1 MKTKNYFNVV
11 SLGYNKELEREELQI
26 HAGENGN
33 IFLIKTEE
41 GFVID
46 VYGQEE
52 NVGSLVIWEDDLTP
66 DTEEEKKWIRMA
78 DDSEDGEDGDCD
90 ELCPHCDTEVKLKNE
105 FEVQKCSKCE
115 MPILPCSICTHGS
128 DDEHSIPCDCS
139 TCPLEANVREQ
150 YIEIIISNMGDNP
163 KYDDSNRTYLEGL
176 STQTLINKLDEV

>member
-78 DDSEDGEDGDCD
+78 DDSEDGDCD

-105 FEVQKCSKCE
+105 FCVQECSSCKA
-115 MPILPCSICTHGS
+115 PILPCGICNHGT
-128 DDEHSIPCDCS
+128 DEAHTIPCDCS
-139 TCPLEANVREQ
+139 TCPLESIVREE
-150 YIEIIISNMGDNP
+150 YIEIILLNMGDNP
-163 KYDDSNRTYLEGL
+163 KYDASNRTYLEGL
-176 STQTLINKLDEV
+176 STQELVNKMNDV